1 MQTFLRM
8 SAKMPRLNG
17 RTRAVLFSC
26 LLAATLA
33 VVALG
38 GFTTNAKASKIT
50 YLYTDEYG
58 FTYWHS
64 EGSSAGSYDYRC
76 DPGGGCEEWTQ
87 IN

>member
-1 MQTFLRM
+1 MKTFLKKSIWM
-8 SAKMPRLNG
+8 SARARRKRLL
-17 RTRAVLFSC
+17 VSC
-26 LLAATLA
+26 ILAAILA

-38 GFTTNAKASKIT
+38 GFVTNSQASTIT

-64 EGSSAGSYDYRC
+64 SGSSAGSYDYRC